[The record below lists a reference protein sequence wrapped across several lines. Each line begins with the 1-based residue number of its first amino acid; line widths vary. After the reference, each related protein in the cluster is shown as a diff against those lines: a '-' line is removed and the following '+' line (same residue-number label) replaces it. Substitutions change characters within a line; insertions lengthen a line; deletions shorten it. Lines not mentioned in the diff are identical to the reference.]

1 MALFQPKGT
10 LRLVDA
16 VRLPGDAWLP
26 VAGGDWVDAKRGDWL
41 LTDSDNDQSVL
52 ADAVFREQ
60 YEPVSAEAVRL
71 LAEPLEGDD
80 EEDDA

>member
-1 MALFQPKGT
+1 MTPRTWNNGNEKIA
-10 LRLVDA
+10 
-16 VRLPGDAWLP
+16 
-26 VAGGDWVDAKRGDWL
+26 DWVDAKRGDWL